1 MVARQLSLWRLLQL
15 LRPVSRTGAW
25 TEIKQVLNNRFF
37 PIGIARRKEDN
48 PCPPALFEMAT
59 AYWLSQA
66 IYVAAKLGIADL
78 LKDGPQSCVAL
89 AASTGSD
96 TPSLFR
102 LMRALSS
109 VGIFSQLGREHF
121 ALSRLATSLQTE
133 VHGSLRAMVITI
145 GEIHYQACGNLL
157 HSVQTGSPAFNN
169 VFGASLF
176 DYLRQNVDAA
186 DAFDQGM
193 ANVSSMLAYAVLMAY
208 DFTGI
213 SSIVDIGGG
222 QGKLLEK
229 ILQFNPDIR
238 GTVFDTASTIER
250 ATQQLGD
257 SAWRRRCSYVTGDFF
272 TSVLQG
278 ADAYLLAGVI
288 HDWDDNRALTIL
300 RNCRKAMTENSKLL
314 LVDMIV
320 PDAASASFSKLLDLN
335 MLVMNG
341 GRERTKAEFCALLKA
356 ADYKLTRI
364 IPTMAP
370 QSVIEAMPQ
379 QVERLTAR
387 GSHGYTDDDNLS
399 PILSKI
405 DDRESQQSLPR
416 FVRISS
422 EPSCNLC
429 GRNSGEIACCSALSA
444 QHQNR
449 DRVFRQWCREGES
462 NPQGPKPGGF

>member
-1 MVARQLSLWRLLQL
+1 VN
-15 LRPVSRTGAW
+15 RTGAW
-25 TEIKQVLNNRFF
+25 TEIKQLLNNRFL
-37 PIGIARRKEDN
+37 PIRIARRKEEN
-48 PCPPALFEMAT
+48 PSPPALFEMAT

-89 AASTGSD
+89 ANSTGSD
-96 TPSLFR
+96 VASLFR

-109 VGIFSQLGREHF
+109 VGIFSQLGRDRF
-121 ALSRLATSLQTE
+121 ALSRLAESLQAE

-208 DFTGI
+208 DFAGI
-213 SSIVDIGGG
+213 SSIIDIGGG

-257 SAWRRRCSYVTGDFF
+257 NAWRRRCSYVTGDFF
-272 TSVLQG
+272 TSVPQG
-278 ADAYLLAGVI
+278 ADTYLLSGVI
-288 HDWDDNRALTIL
+288 HDWDDKRALTIL

-370 QSVIEAMPQ
+370 QSVIEAMPK
-379 QVERLTAR
+379 QVERLTTR
-387 GSHGYTDDDNLS
+387 GSYGYRDDDNLS
-399 PILSKI
+399 SILSKI

-444 QHQNR
+444 QHQNP
-449 DRVFRQWCREGES
+449 DKVFR
-462 NPQGPKPGGF
+462 